1 MDITTFVSK
10 KTREKNV
17 MEKFEKLIKG
27 KSDKRIREI
36 EMRLLKPAPVPA
48 YRGPKPVRADFK
60 RRSLRL
66 AFSSKTVIE
75 RLSKYIRISQYV
87 ENNSHDVG
95 MFLELLKLLERDRL
109 VWDPKRKRF
118 SVLVRKGIRVRL

>member
-17 MEKFEKLIKG
+17 MEKFEKLVKG
-27 KSDKRIREI
+27 KGDKRIREI

-66 AFSSKTVIE
+66 AFSNKTVIE

-95 MFLELLKLLERDRL
+95 MFLELLRLLERDRL

-118 SVLVRKGIRVRL
+118 SVLVRKGVRVRL

>member
-17 MEKFEKLIKG
+17 MEKFEKLVKG

-109 VWDPKRKRF
+109 AWDPKRKRF
-118 SVLVRKGIRVRL
+118 TVLVRKGVRVRL